1 MRIMPERLRSHAASP
16 PHQCCNHAARTKPA
30 RSIHAAS
37 TQPPRSWADKR
48 PSPLVAVPPGGA
60 SAPGPGSVAPNRVR
74 PGQSGKPD
82 RNHPHATVP
91 TPELTYPPG
100 CGASRVGS
108 RPAAAARATHA
119 GRTRGPLLEHSVPW
133 TSGIGLGQRRIG
145 LGPRHGGLV
154 YPARNP
160 IPEVV
165 HRMPGRYAPSP
176 PAQVAEDGVRG
187 ALAIHAAPT
196 LHPRGIR
203 SASMRPP
210 RGTPAA
216 STRRTGSSTHAST
229 PRPRGISAASA
240 WHPRGIHAAST
251 QPSRRIRAASTQ
263 HPRRFHAASSQHHR
277 RPHAAS
283 MQHARYLHAA
293 DTQHRRCIHAA
304 CTQHPAAAMHQY
316 KRRCVQQRC
325 PQEECPP
332 QPHPRAPKPAPLR
345 RQGRDPAWGG
355 APGKTTPSRRE

>member
-165 HRMPGRYAPSP
+165 HRMPGKYAPSP

-187 ALAIHAAPT
+187 ALAMQATARQAGNTKGTSGRNCSRKAATATAP
-196 LHPRGIR
+196 GC
-203 SASMRPP
+203 SRP
-210 RGTPAA
+210 A
-216 STRRTGSSTHAST
+216 RTGSPGSHCSTVASGT
-229 PRPRGISAASA
+229 RPAN
-240 WHPRGIHAAST
+240 
-251 QPSRRIRAASTQ
+251 
-263 HPRRFHAASSQHHR
+263 F
-277 RPHAAS
+277 
-283 MQHARYLHAA
+283 
-293 DTQHRRCIHAA
+293 
-304 CTQHPAAAMHQY
+304 
-316 KRRCVQQRC
+316 K
-325 PQEECPP
+325 
-332 QPHPRAPKPAPLR
+332 
-345 RQGRDPAWGG
+345 
-355 APGKTTPSRRE
+355 